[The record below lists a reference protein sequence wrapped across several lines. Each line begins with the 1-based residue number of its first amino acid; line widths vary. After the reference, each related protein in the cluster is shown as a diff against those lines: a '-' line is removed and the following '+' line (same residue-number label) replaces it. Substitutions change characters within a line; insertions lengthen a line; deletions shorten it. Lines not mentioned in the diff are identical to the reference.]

1 MYTMRVYVTHFPAGA
16 GAVDG
21 GQVPL
26 RVCTSICTHTDTLI
40 YCESVCHA
48 LPCRCRRSRW
58 GGGYLSECAQLHDDP
73 DRVLCYDSNQ
83 LHNVRVV
90 KLTHRYWG
98 ETGVHRHCFEDLSV
112 S

>member
-1 MYTMRVYVTHFPAGA
+1 MSCTPL
-16 GAVDG
+16 
-21 GQVPL
+21 QVQAQQ
-26 RVCTSICTHTDTLI
+26 V
-40 YCESVCHA
+40 
-48 LPCRCRRSRW
+48 

-73 DRVLCYDSNQ
+73 DRVLCDDSDQ

-90 KLTHRYWG
+90 KLTHCYWG